1 VPSGKHSFFSS
12 GQYMQADQSMQR
24 AITRLCIQCGLFLL
38 QHGAESALVE
48 ELSTRLGLAM
58 GMDSVESAISSNAI
72 VLTTIKDGQCL
83 TSTRKNHDRGINM
96 HVVTEV
102 QHIVILAEHKLLDL
116 KEIEKRFNQIR
127 PLRYPRW
134 LVVLMVGLSCACFCK
149 LNKGGWDGAL
159 ITFFASSLAMYVR
172 QLLTHRQLHPQINF
186 CITAFV
192 ATTVSGL
199 LLRLPQFADTPTI
212 AMAASVLLLVPGFPL
227 INAVADMFKGHQ
239 YRSGTLGYRQ
249 PADAGH
255 LHRRGHGNDTV
266 GVTRMGVIDFLLAL
280 AQDMLLAAIPAVGF
294 AMVFNVP
301 QRALP
306 WCALLGAIGHGSR
319 MVMMTAGFNIEWST
333 FIASML
339 IGSIGIQWSRWYLAH
354 PKVFTVAAVIPM
366 FPGISA
372 YTAMISAVKIS
383 HFGYSATNDPPA
395 EQLS

>member
-1 VPSGKHSFFSS
+1 
-12 GQYMQADQSMQR
+12 MQAERSTQR

-48 ELSTRLGLAM
+48 ELSTRLGLAL

-83 TSTRKNHDRGINM
+83 TSTRKNQDRGINM

-116 KEIEKRFNQIR
+116 KEIEKRFNQIK

-159 ITFFASSLAMYVR
+159 VTFFASSIAMYVR

-199 LLRLPQFADTPTI
+199 LLRLPQFANTPTI

-227 INAVADMFKGHQ
+227 INAVADMIKGHINT
-239 YRSGTLGYRQ
+239 G
-249 PADAGH
+249 
-255 LHRRGHGNDTV
+255 
-266 GVTRMGVIDFLLAL
+266 LARW
-280 AQDMLLAAIPAVGF
+280 A
-294 AMVFNVP
+294 
-301 QRALP
+301 
-306 WCALLGAIGHGSR
+306 
-319 MVMMTAGFNIEWST
+319 
-333 FIASML
+333 IASL
-339 IGSIGIQWSRWYLAH
+339 LTLATCIG
-354 PKVFTVAAVIPM
+354 VVM
-366 FPGISA
+366 
-372 YTAMISAVKIS
+372 AMTLWGLRGWA
-383 HFGYSATNDPPA
+383 
-395 EQLS
+395 